1 MIVITIQYS
10 SAYWYSDYQI
20 AWAKLLAGSVSSG
33 CKTSGDLHHFVAT
46 FSSNAVIP
54 PIVMHELPPGAV
66 VEIRGLVAPQEVDD
80 FHELVAGWEET
91 RKDIAIIKQVLAG
104 QNHTK

>member
-1 MIVITIQYS
+1 M
-10 SAYWYSDYQI
+10 
-20 AWAKLLAGSVSSG
+20 
-33 CKTSGDLHHFVAT
+33 
-46 FSSNAVIP
+46 
-54 PIVMHELPPGAV
+54 
-66 VEIRGLVAPQEVDD
+66 EIRGLVAPQEVDD